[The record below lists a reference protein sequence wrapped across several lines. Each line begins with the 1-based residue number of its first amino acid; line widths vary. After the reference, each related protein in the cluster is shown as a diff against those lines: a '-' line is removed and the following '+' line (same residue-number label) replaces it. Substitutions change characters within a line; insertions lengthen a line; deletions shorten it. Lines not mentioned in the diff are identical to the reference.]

1 MSEERKIRI
10 VHIAQSPG
18 GVERYLRSLLKYSN
32 REKYEIILIV
42 SNQYKR
48 KNYVNLVDAF
58 ENVDMIRSIDPKS
71 DLLFNNKI
79 PYDKPLLHTFLLDQY
94 NKIVL
99 VGSPIGNM
107 RLENLYKQE
116 ILRLIE

>member
-1 MSEERKIRI
+1 MINHYYIRFYWI
-10 VHIAQSPG
+10 
-18 GVERYLRSLLKYSN
+18 N
-32 REKYEIILIV
+32 
-42 SNQYKR
+42 
-48 KNYVNLVDAF
+48 
-58 ENVDMIRSIDPKS
+58 
-71 DLLFNNKI
+71 
-79 PYDKPLLHTFLLDQY
+79 T